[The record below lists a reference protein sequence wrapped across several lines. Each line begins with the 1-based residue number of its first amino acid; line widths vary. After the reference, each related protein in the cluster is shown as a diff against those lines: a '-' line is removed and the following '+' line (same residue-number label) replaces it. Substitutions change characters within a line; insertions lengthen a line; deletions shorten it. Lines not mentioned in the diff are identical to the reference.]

1 MSSKENRSISVTDTI
16 LLVTNAG
23 GRCSFNYE
31 GQYCNKVLSDGRVNL
46 GERAHIIGVNGPR
59 ANEPIECDKNAYE
72 NLIWLCRDHHKII
85 DHTSNLNRYTVNVL
99 REMKA
104 RHEARISTGS
114 YPYYGSDQ
122 TTHDYS
128 VLSCLF
134 EFIDIHTL
142 YSCAASYPSIHL
154 DFFDVSEMCFHFRE
168 GNPDALP
175 LKDPILRRAFINFEH
190 SHYCLENTLRLFN
203 TVSEDMYTHIYTW
216 PRTRHGE
223 SLAYRYLLAVERLI
237 DLVER
242 RFPQILHQEVYNPF
256 PEIDM

>member
-1 MSSKENRSISVTDTI
+1 MSSKKNRSISVTDTI

-31 GQYCNKVLSDGRVNL
+31 GKYCNKILSDGRVNL
-46 GERAHIIGVNGPR
+46 GERAHIVGVNGPR
-59 ANEPIECDKNAYE
+59 ANESIKCDKNAYE

-85 DHTSNLNRYTVNVL
+85 DHTSNLNIYTVDAL

-104 RHEARISTGS
+104 RHEAKISTGR

-142 YSCAASYPSIHL
+142 YSCAASYPRIHL
-154 DFFDVSEMCFHFRE
+154 DFFDVSDMCFHFRE
-168 GNPDALP
+168 GNPGALP
-175 LKDPILRRAFINFEH
+175 LKDPVLRRAFMNFES
-190 SHYCLENTLRLFN
+190 SHYNLAQLLRPNN
-203 TVSEDMYTHIYTW
+203 TVSEDMFTHIYTW
-216 PRTRHGE
+216 PRTIFGE
-223 SLAYRYLLAVERLI
+223 NRVYKYLLDVERLI
-237 DLVER
+237 DLIES
-242 RFPQILHQEVYNPF
+242 RFPQILHQKVYDPF
-256 PEIDM
+256 PEINM